1 MNKDNK
7 EFYIFDKDDNQDLQ
21 SKLSTIVL
29 LLVLAANFTF
39 LFDVATQLI
48 WR

>member
-1 MNKDNK
+1 MKKDKK
-7 EFYIFDKDDNQDLQ
+7 EVYIFDKDDNQDLQ

-39 LFDVATQLI
+39 LFAVAIQLI
-48 WR
+48 WG